1 MQIVK
6 EKNLSEGEKIKLI
19 TDILKMFR
27 EKGISIRQASEILV
41 ATQQELQ
48 NFPVTG

>member
-6 EKNLSEGEKIKLI
+6 EKNLSEGEKIELVRN
-19 TDILKMFR
+19 ILKMFR
-27 EKGISIRQASEILV
+27 ENAISIRQASEILV

-48 NFPVTG
+48 NFPITG